1 MNNKSL
7 HILFASAEAFP
18 FAKIG
23 GLGDVAGALPQA
35 IADLEPD
42 AIDMRL
48 VLPFHACIKQLN
60 PPHRLIGSYSFAAN
74 GNTITCELYVSQ
86 LGSLPVYLID
96 NDQINHNSPVYHGDW
111 ALDGIKYSTFSLA
124 LLEAARYLNW
134 PIDILHANDWHTA
147 LAVYALRSIYREDPF
162 FAKTKAVLTIHN
174 LPFNGHGS
182 QNAMSELGFVPS
194 ADQDLPDWAHFTPLP
209 LGISAADRVIAVS
222 PGYAQEILTPEF
234 GCGMNDYLV
243 KHRSKVMGII
253 NGIDTKAWD
262 PAFDP
267 HIPHSFS
274 AENLAGKSQTKSE
287 FQMHAGFRVDAG
299 IPLLTVV
306 SRLDRQK
313 GIGLI
318 LESLPRMLEKEW
330 QLAVLGT
337 GDPELEAETRQLAV
351 QHPDRMVAFLRYDDA
366 LARLLYASGDIF
378 LMPSFYE
385 PCGLS
390 QMIAMRYG
398 NLPLATATG
407 GLKDTIID
415 YDSDLE
421 KATGFLF
428 TGQTSEA
435 FLKRLDDALTVFKDQ
450 SVWQLMQHH
459 AMTSDFSWANS
470 AQSYLQVYRDLIS
483 DPTA

>member
-1 MNNKSL
+1 
-7 HILFASAEAFP
+7 
-18 FAKIG
+18 
-23 GLGDVAGALPQA
+23 
-35 IADLEPD
+35 
-42 AIDMRL
+42 
-48 VLPFHACIKQLN
+48 
-60 PPHRLIGSYSFAAN
+60 
-74 GNTITCELYVSQ
+74 
-86 LGSLPVYLID
+86 
-96 NDQINHNSPVYHGDW
+96 
-111 ALDGIKYSTFSLA
+111 
-124 LLEAARYLNW
+124 
-134 PIDILHANDWHTA
+134 
-147 LAVYALRSIYREDPF
+147 
-162 FAKTKAVLTIHN
+162 
-174 LPFNGHGS
+174 
-182 QNAMSELGFVPS
+182 
-194 ADQDLPDWAHFTPLP
+194 
-209 LGISAADRVIAVS
+209 
-222 PGYAQEILTPEF
+222 
-234 GCGMNDYLV
+234 
-243 KHRSKVMGII
+243 
-253 NGIDTKAWD
+253 
-262 PAFDP
+262 
-267 HIPHSFS
+267 
-274 AENLAGKSQTKSE
+274 
-287 FQMHAGFRVDAG
+287 
-299 IPLLTVV
+299 
-306 SRLDRQK
+306 
-313 GIGLI
+313 
-318 LESLPRMLEKEW
+318 MLEKEW

-351 QHPDRMVAFLRYDDA
+351 QHPDRVVAFLRYDDA